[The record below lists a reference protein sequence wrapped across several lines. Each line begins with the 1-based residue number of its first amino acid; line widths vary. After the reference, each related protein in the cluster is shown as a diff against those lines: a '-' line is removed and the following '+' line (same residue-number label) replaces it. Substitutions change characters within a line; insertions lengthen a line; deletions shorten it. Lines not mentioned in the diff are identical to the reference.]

1 MRTRGELIP
10 DEISAIAEGK
20 PNFPPYLR
28 HELLTQVNAIIGYSE
43 MLLEEIADR
52 GGSTKGWHADLDKIR
67 ASGADLFL
75 FLENSR
81 TDPGSSEFLTDLL
94 YFIRTLVT
102 TIVGYAD
109 LLLEEAD
116 KQTLPATLHDLEI
129 IRNAGHTLVARL
141 QAFVQLDE
149 TQASLANLG
158 SAIAEVFPLMRN
170 AVTAMQSRKNKSTRL
185 LPGKLLV
192 VDDDAISREL
202 LVHELQRE
210 GYQVDVAEGGRQALA
225 MIRCDS
231 YDLLILDI
239 VMPEMNGYQVLEQL
253 KSDGTLIDLP
263 VVIISAWIEMD
274 DIAHCIE
281 LGAEDYLPRKFNSAL
296 LKARVSASLEKKWLR
311 EQRQAWL
318 QEKQK
323 VEHAALLA
331 SEKKFRQLV
340 SGALVGIFRTTP
352 EGRVLDANPVM
363 LQTLG
368 YASIT
373 ELNQAGM
380 QNIYAD
386 PSDQQRLLALLRQ
399 SPVRGFETRGR
410 RKSGGIFYAAL
421 SAQLVSSEDGSEQF
435 LEGTLEDITERKQ
448 AEMELRI
455 AATVFESQEG
465 MMVTDAR
472 KVILRV
478 NKSFSQVT
486 GYTAEEAVGQTPNLL
501 NSGRQDKAF
510 YAAMWEHIKHAG
522 AWEGEIWNR
531 RKNGDI
537 YPEYLT
543 VTAVKD
549 AAGIVTNY
557 VATFNDITVSKAAED
572 EIKNLAFYDPL
583 THLPNRRLLCDRL
596 KLALA
601 SSMRSGREGALLFL
615 DLDYFKNLNDTLG
628 HGMGDLLLQQVA
640 QRLSTCV
647 REGDTV
653 ARLGGDEFVVMLE
666 DLSERRTEAA
676 EQVRVVGEKIISTL
690 NQPYQLAGHEYR
702 NTPSIGATL
711 FNDCKAGIDELLRQA
726 DIALYQAKGAG
737 RNTLRFFKARMQ
749 EEDNV
754 HAVIEDEPHAAI
766 DKRQL

>member
-1 MRTRGELIP
+1 MNTSGNITPVEVSITA
-10 DEISAIAEGK
+10 DGK

-52 GGSTKGWHADLDKIR
+52 GGSTKGWQADLDKIR
-67 ASGADLFL
+67 ASGADLFQ

-81 TDPGSSEFLTDLL
+81 TDPGSPEFLANLL

-109 LLLEEAD
+109 LLIEEAD
-116 KQTLPATLHDLEI
+116 NQILPETLRDLEI
-129 IRNAGHTLVARL
+129 IRNAGHTLVERL
-141 QAFVQLDE
+141 HAFVQIDA

-170 AVTAMQSRKNKSTRL
+170 AVNAMQSRKNKSTRL

-192 VDDDAISREL
+192 VDDDAISRDL
-202 LVHELQRE
+202 LVHELLRE
-210 GYQVDVAEGGRQALA
+210 GYQVDTAEGGRQALE
-225 MIRCDS
+225 MIRCGS
-231 YDLLILDI
+231 YDLIILDI
-239 VMPEMNGYQVLEQL
+239 VMPEVNGYQVLEQL
-253 KSDGTLIDLP
+253 KNDGTLIDLP

-340 SGALVGIFRTTP
+340 SGALVGIFRTTL
-352 EGRVLDANPVM
+352 EGHVLDANPVM

-368 YASIT
+368 YESII

-380 QNIYAD
+380 QSIYAD
-386 PSDQQRLLALLRQ
+386 PGDRQRLLARLSQ
-399 SPVRGFETRGR
+399 SPVHGFETRGR
-410 RKSGGIFYAAL
+410 KKSGEIFYTAI

-455 AATVFESQEG
+455 AATAFESQEG
-465 MMVTDAR
+465 MMVTDAS
-472 KVILRV
+472 KAIMRV
-478 NKSFSQVT
+478 NRSFTRVT
-486 GYTAEEAVGQTPNLL
+486 GYTAEEAIGQTPRLL
-501 NSGRQDKAF
+501 NSGRQDAEF
-510 YAAMWEHIKHAG
+510 YAAMWEHISRAG

-531 RKNGDI
+531 RKNGEI

-543 VTAVKD
+543 ITAVKD

-557 VATFNDITVSKAAED
+557 VATFNDITVSKAAAD

-583 THLPNRRLLCDRL
+583 THLPNRRLLRDRL

-601 SSMRSGREGALLFL
+601 SSMRSGREGALLF
-615 DLDYFKNLNDTLG
+615 
-628 HGMGDLLLQQVA
+628 
-640 QRLSTCV
+640 
-647 REGDTV
+647 
-653 ARLGGDEFVVMLE
+653 
-666 DLSERRTEAA
+666 
-676 EQVRVVGEKIISTL
+676 
-690 NQPYQLAGHEYR
+690 
-702 NTPSIGATL
+702 
-711 FNDCKAGIDELLRQA
+711 
-726 DIALYQAKGAG
+726 
-737 RNTLRFFKARMQ
+737 
-749 EEDNV
+749 
-754 HAVIEDEPHAAI
+754 
-766 DKRQL
+766 

>member
-1 MRTRGELIP
+1 MNT
-10 DEISAIAEGK
+10 SANITPVEVSTTADGK

-52 GGSTKGWHADLDKIR
+52 GGSTKGWQADLDKIR
-67 ASGADLFL
+67 ASGADLFQ

-81 TDPGSSEFLTDLL
+81 TDPGSPEFLANLL

-109 LLLEEAD
+109 LLIEEAD
-116 KQTLPATLHDLEI
+116 SQTLPETLRDLEI
-129 IRNAGHTLVARL
+129 IRNAGHMLVERL

-170 AVTAMQSRKNKSTRL
+170 AVNAMQGRKNKSIRL

-192 VDDDAISREL
+192 VDDDAISRDL
-202 LVHELQRE
+202 LVHELLRE
-210 GYQVDVAEGGRQALA
+210 GYRVDTAGGGRQALE
-225 MIRCDS
+225 MIRCGS
-231 YDLLILDI
+231 YDLIILDI

-340 SGALVGIFRTTP
+340 SGALVGLFRTTP
-352 EGRVLDANPVM
+352 DGQVLDANAVM
-363 LQTLG
+363 LRTLG
-368 YASIT
+368 YASIA

-380 QNIYAD
+380 QSIYAD
-386 PSDQQRLLALLRQ
+386 PSDRQRLLALLRQ

-410 RKSGGIFYAAL
+410 KKSGEIFYTAI
-421 SAQLVSSEDGSEQF
+421 SAQLVSTEEPGEQF

-465 MMVTDAR
+465 MMVTDAG

-478 NKSFSQVT
+478 NKSFTRVT
-486 GYTAEEAVGQTPNLL
+486 GYTAEDAIGQTPHLL
-501 NSGRQDKAF
+501 NSGRQDAGF
-510 YAAMWEHIKHAG
+510 YTAMWEHINSTG

-531 RKNGDI
+531 RKNGEV

-543 VTAVKD
+543 ITAVKD
-549 AAGIVTNY
+549 SGGSVTNY
-557 VATFNDITVSKAAED
+557 VATFNDITVSKAAAE
-572 EIKNLAFYDPL
+572 EIENLAFYDPL
-583 THLPNRRLLCDRL
+583 THLPNRRLLYDRL

-640 QRLSTCV
+640 ERLSACV

-666 DLSERRTEAA
+666 DLSELSNEAA
-676 EQVRVVGEKIISTL
+676 EQARVVGEKIISAL
-690 NQPYQLAGHEYR
+690 NQPYQLARHEYR

-711 FNDCKAGIDELLRQA
+711 FNDCKAGMDELLRQA
-726 DIALYQAKGAG
+726 DVALYQAKDAG
-737 RNTLRFFKARMQ
+737 RNTLCFFDAQ
-749 EEDNV
+749 
-754 HAVIEDEPHAAI
+754 
-766 DKRQL
+766 